1 MKDLED
7 GIIRALHTLSFI
19 DDPTRIIRA
28 VRFEQR
34 FGFKI
39 EEVTE
44 NILKEAV
51 REGLLEKTTGQRIRQ
66 EIEKVLDERD
76 PLKAIR
82 RMAELEIIK
91 HIFPKT
97 YYTSVLDEK
106 LKKLFEFLK
115 WAENFFE
122 KLNKFYSILHIMLEY
137 YDMETLHF
145 MKERYGLPKKVIDEI
160 KRLEKMAPIV
170 AEMLKN
176 RLKFSDIYK
185 VVKDLSPEGFC
196 HISSYLDMEDQDY
209 LKEFLKKLKITKLKK
224 VDGSFLI
231 KLGVKP
237 GKVIGEILDELYS
250 KKLDGEIFD
259 EEEMAKLLVREYLE
273 KGEKEHDE
281 KDRSYRNSCEERP
294 GETETIRRASEPEGN
309 ES

>member
-1 MKDLED
+1 
-7 GIIRALHTLSFI
+7 
-19 DDPTRIIRA
+19 
-28 VRFEQR
+28 
-34 FGFKI
+34 
-39 EEVTE
+39 
-44 NILKEAV
+44 
-51 REGLLEKTTGQRIRQ
+51 
-66 EIEKVLDERD
+66 
-76 PLKAIR
+76 
-82 RMAELEIIK
+82 
-91 HIFPKT
+91 
-97 YYTSVLDEK
+97 
-106 LKKLFEFLK
+106 LK

-137 YDMETLHF
+137 YDTETLHF

-209 LKEFLKKLKITKLKK
+209 LKKFLKKLKITKLER

-237 GKVIGEILDELYS
+237 GRVIGEILDELYS

-259 EEEMAKLLVREYLE
+259 EEEMAKLLVKEYLE

-281 KDRSYRNSCEERP
+281 KARSYRNSREERS
-294 GETETIRRASEPEGN
+294 GETETIRRTSEPEGN